1 MGLGVFQL
9 FCDCMLLNICYL
21 YIYSYPGLV
30 GFSLVFFHIG
40 GETGESCGFSVSN
53 KSYFKE
59 HECKFFS

>member
-30 GFSLVFFHIG
+30 GFSLVFFHTG

-53 KSYFKE
+53 
-59 HECKFFS
+59 